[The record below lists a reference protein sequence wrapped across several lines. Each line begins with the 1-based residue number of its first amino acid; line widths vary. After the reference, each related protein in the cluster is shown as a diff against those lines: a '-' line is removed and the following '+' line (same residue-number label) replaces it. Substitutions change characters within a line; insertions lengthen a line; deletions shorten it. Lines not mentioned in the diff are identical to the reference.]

1 MRGGRAAPL
10 SRALA
15 LALGPRPGASPEPGA
30 QARPLPPLAPTPA
43 PGPNPDPWPQPRPLA
58 RLDEMAVNY
67 DDIESDRPALED
79 RLMGQ
84 YSAERQRE
92 IELEEEEY
100 YDEYEPQ
107 SWSSWAF
114 GYCSIL

>member
-1 MRGGRAAPL
+1 
-10 SRALA
+10 
-15 LALGPRPGASPEPGA
+15 
-30 QARPLPPLAPTPA
+30 
-43 PGPNPDPWPQPRPLA
+43 
-58 RLDEMAVNY
+58 MAVNY
-67 DDIESDRPALED
+67 DDIESDRPALEE

-92 IELEEEEY
+92 IELEEEEEY

>member
-1 MRGGRAAPL
+1 MGDIGEIKRRRGGRGAPL
-10 SRALA
+10 SRPLA
-15 LALGPRPGASPEPGA
+15 PALGPRPSPEPK
-30 QARPLPPLAPTPA
+30 
-43 PGPNPDPWPQPRPLA
+43 PDHSHPWPQPRPLA

-67 DDIESDRPALED
+67 EDIESDRPALED

>member
-1 MRGGRAAPL
+1 M
-10 SRALA
+10 
-15 LALGPRPGASPEPGA
+15 
-30 QARPLPPLAPTPA
+30 
-43 PGPNPDPWPQPRPLA
+43 
-58 RLDEMAVNY
+58 
-67 DDIESDRPALED
+67 ESDRPALED

>member
-30 QARPLPPLAPTPA
+30 QARPLPPLAPTPT
-43 PGPNPDPWPQPRPLA
+43 PGPNPDPLA
-58 RLDEMAVNY
+58 PTPTRLDEMAVNY

>member
-1 MRGGRAAPL
+1 MRRRGGRAAPL

-15 LALGPRPGASPEPGA
+15 LALGPRPSPEPK
-30 QARPLPPLAPTPA
+30 
-43 PGPNPDPWPQPRPLA
+43 PDHSHPWPQPRPLA

-67 DDIESDRPALED
+67 EDIESDRPALED